1 MIKCVYVEIMGNKT
15 AERFVLADVLKLCSA
30 NWQIDHKAEKLEA
43 ELLQG
48 GKQPRGGLAV
58 THY

>member
-1 MIKCVYVEIMGNKT
+1 MLEIIGNKT
-15 AERFVLADVLKLCSA
+15 AERFVLADMLKLCSA
-30 NWQIDHKAEKLEA
+30 NWQIDHKAEKLQA

-48 GKQPRGGLAV
+48 GKQPCGGLAV

>member
-1 MIKCVYVEIMGNKT
+1 MTECVCVEIIGKRT

-30 NWQIDHKAEKLEA
+30 NWQIDHKAEKLQA

-48 GKQPRGGLAV
+48 GKQPCGGLAV